1 MTEPDRAFGVVERTI
16 RRRTF
21 GTLSTLTR
29 RGSPHATG
37 VVYAV
42 SPPSQPLMLYV
53 TTRTTTVKVANVR
66 TEPGVAF
73 VIPVPHRGI
82 PLFPPA
88 AVQFQADATI
98 VGADDTAAL
107 HAFEASWF
115 HRRILGTEQH
125 IVTEGANMCFIAIRP
140 RRTLY
145 TYGIGMSALDILRH
159 PRQAISRIDLPAG
172 R

>member
-53 TTRTTTVKVANVR
+53 TTRTTTVKVANIPDRTRRSVR
-66 TEPGVAF
+66 YPRTPSWHPA
-73 VIPVPHRGI
+73 IPARRLSI
-82 PLFPPA
+82 P
-88 AVQFQADATI
+88 
-98 VGADDTAAL
+98 
-107 HAFEASWF
+107 S
-115 HRRILGTEQH
+115 RRNDCG
-125 IVTEGANMCFIAIRP
+125 C
-140 RRTLY
+140 
-145 TYGIGMSALDILRH
+145 
-159 PRQAISRIDLPAG
+159 
-172 R
+172 